1 MVGSV
6 NNGWGMK
13 LGKVVFDEEDNKPKI
28 TQNVAGVDVQE
39 YIDGIKEA
47 KLAYA
52 KPLENKIEKNTK
64 TLEALTTFS
73 TKLESLQAC
82 AATMANRISVS
93 NPAQSIFKSKTIST
107 TTTTDAQ
114 FEASATAN
122 VSPFSMTVNQLAS
135 NDMKNFTVQAADF
148 DTTALG
154 ITGTITLGTSTPG
167 TSQTL
172 TITNTMT
179 LSDIQDLINSVSGTT
194 TISAGLTLVS
204 VGSPNNTYVLNLSA
218 QDTGQSLVVNNTTT
232 GGIIVT
238 PSLPQNYLAGLI
250 SSTNENTA
258 LNLSGT
264 LTVGSSGGT
273 PYQVSITSGMTL
285 TNVVNTINAQV
296 GTTGVQASLT
306 RAYNDSTGTNSP
318 VFQLKLTAVNPGTLV
333 PDSTKTLTIGD
344 VSDTGGI
351 KTALGLSIPVA
362 DYDTLVAKVNSNGT
376 DYVRQTN
383 YIDGNSLDSA
393 IIPGVN
399 ITLTGASQ
407 IAIQGSISQDK
418 IGLFT
423 VFNEFVTS
431 FNDLTTYCNEQ
442 TARDPDT
449 GNPKENAFLAD
460 SLMVQKIM
468 RDLRSSLANPVYGA
482 NSISGL
488 SQLGYTSKEDGS
500 IVQPQDMSKFLSAIQ
515 LNYSDL
521 QHLFS
526 NITTFSNS
534 NFDIKELPTGEAT
547 NYVGQSI
554 SIHLENTSNVL
565 SGTITIRGQSYP
577 ITVTAGTASEGGI
590 TFTIDDTNNTSG
602 LKGINLYHGNAL
614 SNNTSDDSTVLI
626 SQGIMAKIDTQI
638 TTIMDKTPIDPTSS
652 DSIPKGTYYQEI
664 EKITELDKKNQQR
677 IDEIKKEA
685 TAAGKRI
692 EEQFYKVYQATIQLE
707 QIMSMIE
714 SFNQVNGR

>member
-333 PDSTKTLTIGD
+333 PDSTKTITIGD

-468 RDLRSSLANPVYGA
+468 RDLRSSLANPVYGS

-565 SGTITIRGQSYP
+565 SGTITIRGESYP